1 MALNPGTR
9 LGPYEISG
17 VAGAGGMGDVYR
29 AHDVR
34 LNRDVAVK
42 TLKGP
47 FTERFE
53 REAQAI
59 SALNHPN
66 ICTLYDVGQHDGSG
80 YLVMEF
86 IEGKPI
92 AGPMPLDQAVAAGI
106 QICEALHAAHKK
118 GIVHRDLKPANI
130 MVTKAGIKLL
140 DFGLAKLA
148 GPTSGVMPLSG
159 VNSAAEQATLAA
171 LTGSHT
177 VVGTPQYMAPEQIEA
192 REVDARTDIFAFGC
206 VLYELLTGQ
215 RPFDGQ
221 SPSTVMAAILATKP
235 RPLEELLPLTP
246 PALERI
252 VARCLAKD
260 PEDRWQSARDIASEL
275 QWVGQGGSKVGLP
288 AMVSGRRRVREGVAW
303 GAFAI
308 AALGAMG
315 FAAAWA
321 RRAPEA
327 PPLVRFPLIVPANAQ
342 NVSPPLVSPDGRNI
356 AFAADSDG
364 KRLIWIRSLDAL
376 EARPL
381 PGTDGAYRPF
391 WSPDSKF
398 VGFLTPTKMKK
409 VDIAGGPPQTIC
421 DVATQGDGSWSPSGV
436 ILFDGRA
443 EDSLRRVSAAGG
455 VSQPVIFA
463 GGKAEGEPGTGWP
476 EFLPDGH
483 HFLYTDSEPS
493 TPNDMTLLV
502 GDLDGT
508 PSKTLFKTTTKV
520 QYAEPGYLLFVR
532 ERTLVAQKFDA
543 KSMTVQ
549 GEPVPLGEGLGSDN
563 VGLASFS
570 VSRTGILVFKG
581 GELSGSRIVSVD
593 RTGRET
599 ALMDDPADYRDMSL
613 SPDGNRLVYVL
624 GDGTKLDLWT
634 RDLQRNVSSRFTVDP
649 ADEIDP
655 QWSADGRRIFYTSN
669 ANGLG
674 DLMMKDASGTRDAEP
689 LLVDKNEKYISDVSR
704 DGKHILFVSREKGG
718 SWDIWAMPL
727 GDDKKAFPVVKT
739 SFVEMWA
746 TLSPDGK
753 YIAYQSNQSGQNEI
767 YVQEFPEAQNR
778 VQISTGTGAEPYWR
792 ADGRELFYR
801 SGTRMMSVDVQAG
814 PTFTAGNPKPLF
826 QTRFATI
833 TSRGRY
839 RPAPDGQRFLI
850 VGPLARET
858 EQPASVLLNWTGA
871 LK

>member
-1 MALNPGTR
+1 MSLTSGTR
-9 LGPYEISG
+9 LGPYEIRG
-17 VAGAGGMGDVYR
+17 IAGEGGMGDVYR

-34 LNRDVAVK
+34 LDRDVAIK

-53 REAQAI
+53 REARAI

-66 ICTLYDVGQHDGSG
+66 ICTLHDVGQHEGSG

-86 IEGKPI
+86 IDGKPI
-92 AGPMPLDQAVAAGI
+92 AGPMPVDQAVAAGI
-106 QICEALHAAHKK
+106 QICEALHAAHRK

-130 MVTKAGIKLL
+130 LVTKQGIKLL

-148 GPTSGVMPLSG
+148 ASGSGVMAAPTG
-159 VNSAAEQATLAA
+159 SAAEQATLAA

-177 VVGTPQYMAPEQIEA
+177 VVGTPQSMAPEQIEA

-221 SPSTVMAAILATKP
+221 SPSSVMAAILATKP

-252 VARCLAKD
+252 VMRCLAKD

-288 AMVSGRRRVREGVAW
+288 AMVSGRRKVREGVAW
-303 GAFAI
+303 GAFAL
-308 AALGAMG
+308 AALGAVG
-315 FAAAWA
+315 FAVAWA
-321 RRAPEA
+321 RRAPEVPA
-327 PPLVRFPLIVPANAQ
+327 LVRFPLIVPANAQ
-342 NVSPPLVSPDGRNI
+342 NVSPPLVSPDGRSI

-364 KRLIWIRSLDAL
+364 KRLIWIRPLDAL
-376 EARPL
+376 DARPL
-381 PGTDGAYRPF
+381 AGTDGAYRPF

-398 VGFLTPTKMKK
+398 IGFLTANKMKK

-421 DVATQGDGSWSPSGV
+421 DVATQGDGSWSPTGV
-436 ILFDGRA
+436 ILYDGLA
-443 EDSLRRVSAAGG
+443 EDTIRRVSAGGG
-455 VSQPVIFA
+455 VRQPFVFSD
-463 GGKAEGEPGTGWP
+463 GKAEGQPGTGWP

-483 HFLYTDSEPS
+483 HFLYTASNPG
-493 TPNDMTLLV
+493 TPTDMTLLV
-502 GDLDGT
+502 GDLDGKT
-508 PSKTLFKTTTKV
+508 SKTLFKTTTKV

-532 ERTLVAQKFDA
+532 ERTLVAQKFYV
-543 KSMTVQ
+543 KSLTLQ

-570 VSRTGILVFKG
+570 VSRTGVLVFKG
-581 GELSGSRIVSVD
+581 GELGGARVVSVD

-599 ALMDDPADYRDMSL
+599 AFMETPADYRDMSV
-613 SPDGNRLVYVL
+613 SPDGNRFVYVL
-624 GDGTKLDLWT
+624 GDAGKVDLWT
-634 RDLQRNVSSRFTVDP
+634 RDLQRGVSSRFTVDP
-649 ADEIDP
+649 SDEVAP
-655 QWSADGRRIFYTSN
+655 QWSADGRRIFYTST
-669 ANGLG
+669 ASGPG

-704 DGKHILFVSREKGG
+704 DGQYVVFTSREKGC
-718 SWDIWAMPL
+718 SWDLWAMPL
-727 GDDKKAFPVVKT
+727 SGERKPFAIVKT
-739 SFVEMWA
+739 TFNEMWA

-753 YIAYQSNQSGQNEI
+753 YLAYQSNQSGQNEI

-778 VQISTGTGAEPYWR
+778 SQISTGLGVEAYWR
-792 ADGRELFYR
+792 GDGRELFYR
-801 SGTRMMSVDVQAG
+801 SGTRLMSVDVQTGAA
-814 PTFTAGNPKPLF
+814 FTAGTPKALF
-826 QTRFATI
+826 QTRFATM
-833 TSRGRY
+833 TSRGKY
-839 RPAPDGQRFLI
+839 RPSPDGQRFLV

-858 EQPASVLLNWTGA
+858 EQPASVLLNWTSA
-871 LK
+871 LR